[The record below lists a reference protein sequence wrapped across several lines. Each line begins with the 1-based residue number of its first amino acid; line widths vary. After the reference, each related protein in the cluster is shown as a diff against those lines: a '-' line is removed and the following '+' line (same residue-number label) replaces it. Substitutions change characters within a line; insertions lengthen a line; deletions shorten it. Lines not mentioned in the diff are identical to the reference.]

1 MYLLLNGDARSVP
14 EVVAHQTFRQQVSLE
29 NLNPNN
35 VTKLND
41 VPLVDRC
48 IVKDSDTFAIGDR
61 TFRFEMAGGK
71 VQCTGCVRQNAWRF
85 ESPMATVQKTPLR
98 RASTKSVSSD
108 VKMSG
113 GSRPGDFT
121 PKSTF
126 VWQYTVWTPRPCSL
140 LLLITCS

>member
-1 MYLLLNGDARSVP
+1 MLED
-14 EVVAHQTFRQQVSLE
+14 EAHHTFRSQVSLE

-41 VPLVDRC
+41 VPLIDRC

-71 VQCTGCVRQNAWRF
+71 VQCTDSFLHYVWLFDAY
-85 ESPMATVQKTPLR
+85 PHATAQKTPSR

-121 PKSTF
+121 PKGMRIIINI
-126 VWQYTVWTPRPCSL
+126 PL
-140 LLLITCS
+140 LRLLAGTMSSPACLMFRRLVPILL